1 MASASGIAL
10 HMLPVQTR
18 PGYSARIALDKL
30 NATASR
36 VESILAP
43 KFWRKFLGGTS
54 KDHARAVVAACGE
67 ESKAI
72 RVIFQEAKKHAR
84 NNGAN
89 PAIDGSLE
97 RVIKLMD
104 QWRDVGLEFEEAEF
118 GADQKLLSTTRRL
131 ITLCNDLKN
140 PAAGLQ

>member
-1 MASASGIAL
+1 MSSASAIAL
-10 HMLPVQTR
+10 HKLPVQSR

-30 NATASR
+30 NATANR
-36 VESILAP
+36 VEKILAP
-43 KFWRKFLGGTS
+43 KFWRKLLGGTS

-72 RVIFQEAKKHAR
+72 RMIFQEAKNNAR
-84 NNGAN
+84 NKGTNSAM
-89 PAIDGSLE
+89 DGSLE

-104 QWRDVGLEFEEAEF
+104 QWRDIGLQFEEAEF
-118 GADQKLLSTTRRL
+118 GSDQLLLTTTRRL

>member
-1 MASASGIAL
+1 MSSASAIAL
-10 HMLPVQTR
+10 HKLPVQSR

-43 KFWRKFLGGTS
+43 KFWKKMLGGAS

-67 ESKAI
+67 ETKAL
-72 RVIFQEAKKHAR
+72 RVIFQEAKKNAH
-84 NNGAN
+84 NNA
-89 PAIDGSLE
+89 AIDGSLE

-104 QWRDVGLEFEEAEF
+104 QWRDIGLQFEEAEF
-118 GADQKLLSTTRRL
+118 GADQRLLATTRRL